1 MKSTA
6 AEVLYNGQVAGLL
19 RRSGAGFEFR
29 YAADY
34 LASDNPPVSLTLPK
48 RPSPFLAPALF
59 AFFSG
64 LLAEGTAKDIQCRSL
79 RIDENDDFTRLLLTA
94 HTETIGAIT
103 VRALPA
109 QHP

>member
-1 MKSTA
+1 MKSAA

-19 RRSGAGFEFR
+19 RRSETGFEFR
-29 YAADY
+29 YATDY

-48 RPSPFLAPALF
+48 RPSPFLAPVLF

-109 QHP
+109 QHS